1 MGYKLKILS
10 PVHVG
15 CGDKYTGL
23 NFILDDKRVYVV
35 EPEAIINLLDDEKNL
50 KFAQWLDVNSNEIA
64 RLDQARRNKKRENPR
79 SEDTRALSNELRKK
93 KRDFTLTTL
102 VNEKKLVT
110 LEQLKSKAVYS
121 ISAQDGIFKDS
132 EISPFIR
139 QTRLTYIPGT
149 ELKGA
154 IRTSIL
160 YCALQ
165 DDESLQNWLQHSIE
179 SMLEEAAEK
188 QRGQVVATFRDY
200 ISSVKNQ
207 KRPDLRKKNKKNK
220 LVERVKKIESQF
232 QDKVLNSKIDMPDAK
247 YDVMKFL
254 QVGDSAL
261 LGLSDMAVAK
271 TEPFK
276 MSNRFPIVCEYL
288 RPDITVPLTSFKL
301 DDERS
306 RDTKLDKMQ
315 FTARH
320 KQLMTGLDSILACCH
335 RFAADL
341 LEEEIAY
348 FTKHDKA
355 NIVEHL
361 RKIQRLNTPDVPVL
375 RIGKDEGYTSL
386 TVGLAVKKLMP
397 DLYENV
403 LIHATKN
410 KSYDSSITR
419 DNYYFPKSRKIVHW
433 NGKEMTAGWVQLIP
447 VSSKTQDPEIEASA
461 KDKKDMPQT
470 KQSGPVDLSG
480 LAVKFNKTRR

>member
-64 RLDQARRNKKRENPR
+64 RLDQAHRNKKRENPR

-254 QVGDSAL
+254 
-261 LGLSDMAVAK
+261 
-271 TEPFK
+271 
-276 MSNRFPIVCEYL
+276 
-288 RPDITVPLTSFKL
+288 
-301 DDERS
+301 
-306 RDTKLDKMQ
+306 
-315 FTARH
+315 
-320 KQLMTGLDSILACCH
+320 
-335 RFAADL
+335 
-341 LEEEIAY
+341 
-348 FTKHDKA
+348 
-355 NIVEHL
+355 
-361 RKIQRLNTPDVPVL
+361 
-375 RIGKDEGYTSL
+375 
-386 TVGLAVKKLMP
+386 
-397 DLYENV
+397 
-403 LIHATKN
+403 
-410 KSYDSSITR
+410 
-419 DNYYFPKSRKIVHW
+419 
-433 NGKEMTAGWVQLIP
+433 
-447 VSSKTQDPEIEASA
+447 
-461 KDKKDMPQT
+461 
-470 KQSGPVDLSG
+470 
-480 LAVKFNKTRR
+480 